1 MKKNA
6 SKKSEFLQQQRNN
19 NYLFDSQGASSAVG
33 ATNAPSISPG
43 CVSATGVQSGTI
55 SPGGQSQTSNAAAPP
70 IQSSCKYQ

>member
-1 MKKNA
+1 MHPKNQ
-6 SKKSEFLQQQRNN
+6 SFCTIERSNN
-19 NYLFDSQGASSAVG
+19 NLFDSQGASSAVG